1 MKKNV
6 RNVVAAV
13 GLTALLA
20 GCGSAYSGLADQSG
34 LGAGQYVPAV
44 YVEPEFQGEYQQALS
59 LCRQVAANRQATAA
73 QEAQLKTLTGA
84 VEGAGAGA
92 AAGLEFNNIL
102 NSAGFDTD
110 ALEGA
115 GIGAAAGILA
125 GVVSAFASGAEETAE
140 ETKRI
145 LLACLSRTSRGGTRW
160 QVLE

>member
-20 GCGSAYSGLADQSG
+20 GCGSAYSGLAEQSG
-34 LGAGQYVPAV
+34 LGAGQYIPAV
-44 YVEPEFQGEYQQALS
+44 YVEPGNEGVYQQVLQV
-59 LCRQVAANRQATAA
+59 CRQAAINRQMTAA
-73 QEAQLKTLTGA
+73 QEAQLQTLTGV

-92 AAGLEFNNIL
+92 AAGLEFGNIL
-102 NSAGFDTD
+102 DSAGFDTD
-110 ALEGA
+110 SLESA
-115 GIGAAAGILA
+115 GIGAAAGILGSLA
-125 GVVSAFASGAEETAE
+125 SAFASGAEETAE

-145 LLACLSRTSRGGTRW
+145 LLACLRTTSKGRW